1 MGSSP
6 AEKDLGDLVDSK
18 LPCAL
23 AAVKANSIMGCVNR
37 STVRRSREVII
48 PLHLAVMR

>member
-6 AEKDLGDLVDSK
+6 AEKDLVDLLDRR
-18 LPCAL
+18 LLCAP
-23 AAVKANSIMGCVNR
+23 AAGKANSIMGCVNR
-37 STVRRSREVII
+37 STARRSREVII